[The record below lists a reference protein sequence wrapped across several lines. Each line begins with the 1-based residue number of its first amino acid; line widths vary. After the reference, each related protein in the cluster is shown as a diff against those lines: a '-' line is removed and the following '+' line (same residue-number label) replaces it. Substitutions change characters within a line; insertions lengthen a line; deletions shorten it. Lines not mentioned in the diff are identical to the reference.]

1 MHKTKN
7 IIRPF
12 IFRPFLSQPWRQ
24 KETGVLCRRLEPPHY
39 HDLEKLAKAI
49 LSVKEQE
56 FWYQLPPQGSRR
68 LEWLL
73 GRAAAK
79 DAIRQFAQENYH
91 RDLTYLNLEILSTPS
106 GKPRVSC
113 PHLAVAEIN
122 LEVSI
127 SHTQGY
133 ILAAIAPSNHHIGI
147 DMERLGH
154 VQMADCQSVAF
165 TSAELK
171 LLAQFDELE
180 LLGCWCAKE
189 AAAKAMGLGL
199 QGKPKQWQ
207 ITNYAKDAS
216 QVQVTYAEQVF
227 SVNLWYGNREVVAIC
242 QYSHAHNGE
251 IQNFGFEGTGN
262 REQKFS

>member
-1 MHKTKN
+1 MHKIEN
-7 IIRPF
+7 AIRPL

-24 KETGVLCRRLEPPHY
+24 KETGTLCRRIDPPHC

-49 LSVKEQE
+49 LTDTEQE
-56 FWYQLPPQGSRR
+56 FWYQLPTKGSRR

-79 DAIRQFAQENYH
+79 DAIRQFAQENY
-91 RDLTYLNLEILSTPS
+91 DSELTYLNLEILSTPS

-113 PHLAVAEIN
+113 PHLAMAEID

-133 ILAAIAPSNHHIGI
+133 ILAVIAPPSHQIGI

-154 VQMADCQSVAF
+154 VQMADCQSLAF
-165 TSAELK
+165 TCAELK
-171 LLAQFDELE
+171 LLSQVDELE

-189 AAAKAMGLGL
+189 AVAKAIGLGL
-199 QGKPKQWQ
+199 QGKPRQWL
-207 ITNYAKDAS
+207 ITNYAKDGT
-216 QVQVTYAEQVF
+216 QVQVTYAQQIF
-227 SVNLWYGNREVVAIC
+227 TVNLWYGNREVVAIC
-242 QYSHAHNGE
+242 QYS
-251 IQNFGFEGTGN
+251 NFHGG
-262 REQKFS
+262 